1 MDIDVSEDNVL
12 SITEE
17 IDVYF
22 NEERHGI
29 YRTIPTQNEIVRADG
44 STAVT
49 RAKVRDIYCS
59 EDYEK
64 STQNSDLILQI
75 GDADTTVTGDKHY
88 TISYDYVLGQDV
100 ADGYDELYFNII
112 GDGWDTYID
121 FVSFTITMP
130 KSSTAACWDFPPG
143 G

>member
-1 MDIDVSEDNVL
+1 M
-12 SITEE
+12 
-17 IDVYF
+17 
-22 NEERHGI
+22 
-29 YRTIPTQNEIVRADG
+29 RADG

-49 RAKVRDIYCS
+49 TG
-59 EDYEK
+59 EDRGI
-64 STQNSDLILQI
+64 STAARPMTRSHATATTSSCRS
-75 GDADTTVTGDKHY
+75 GMPDATVTGDKHY

-130 KSSTAACWDFPPG
+130 KEFDSSLLGFSTG
-143 G
+143 GYGFTGSDIVEILHGWAGD

>member
-1 MDIDVSEDNVL
+1 M
-12 SITEE
+12 
-17 IDVYF
+17 
-22 NEERHGI
+22 
-29 YRTIPTQNEIVRADG
+29 G
-44 STAVT
+44 SDP
-49 RAKVRDIYCS
+49 KH
-59 EDYEK
+59 YEK

-112 GDGWDTYID
+112 GAGWDTYID

-130 KSSTAACWDFPPG
+130 KEFDSSLLGFSTG
-143 G
+143 GYGFTWSHIRP